1 MKNSLNMFLLFV
13 LVIFITG
20 CSAKKINYLY
30 IGENDR
36 WKAEYKV
43 NATETFSKRDS
54 TLHYENNV
62 NNVLTVTL
70 KKELSEMPKV
80 KHMEISYETSVSS
93 GKMSED
99 YDDISQLEKRYVLR
113 SGNSNGAIV
122 RNDEA
127 IKVTINLDGNIE
139 VIELSNNKK

>member
-1 MKNSLNMFLLFV
+1 
-13 LVIFITG
+13 
-20 CSAKKINYLY
+20 
-30 IGENDR
+30 
-36 WKAEYKV
+36 
-43 NATETFSKRDS
+43 
-54 TLHYENNV
+54 
-62 NNVLTVTL
+62 
-70 KKELSEMPKV
+70 MPKV

-127 IKVTINLDGNIE
+127 IKVTINMDGNIE